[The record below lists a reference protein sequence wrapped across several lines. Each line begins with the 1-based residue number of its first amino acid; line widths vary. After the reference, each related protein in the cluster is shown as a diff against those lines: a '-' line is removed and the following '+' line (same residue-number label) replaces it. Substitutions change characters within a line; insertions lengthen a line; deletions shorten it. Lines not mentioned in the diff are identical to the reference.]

1 MHYALVTGSAAHANS
16 AYRNQIWG
24 VEADLPPDHMSK
36 ESVLVSSPV
45 CPVKKKSGLMQSK
58 FSQYLLDL
66 T

>member
-1 MHYALVTGSAAHANS
+1 MHYALVTGSLAHANS

-45 CPVKKKSGLMQSK
+45 CPVKKKV
-58 FSQYLLDL
+58 D
-66 T
+66 